1 MLVWSEYSSL
11 DDVTTISSPDFTERE
26 RALILSALFA
36 LENRAFWDSAV
47 DDTAWDIMQDALAE
61 IAGKISP

>member
-1 MLVWSEYSSL
+1 MLVWSDFSGL
-11 DDVTTISSPDFTERE
+11 DDVSIVSSPDLTERE
-26 RALILSALFA
+26 RALLLSALFA
-36 LENRAFWDSAV
+36 LENRLVWDSAV

>member
-1 MLVWSEYSSL
+1 MLVWSDYSSL
-11 DDVTTISSPDFTERE
+11 DDVTIVSSPDFTERE

-36 LENRAFWDSAV
+36 LESRAFWDSAV

>member
-1 MLVWSEYSSL
+1 VLVWSEYSSL